1 MQQRDY
7 ILRLIEQMGAA
18 LVALRNR
25 IMGRKDDP
33 IAIWEELSGLAGQ
46 AGIDLTLLRG
56 FSVDTLHMFVSP
68 GGEVEPARCWL
79 MAELLYLDALQA
91 ELEGRMEDATAGFEK
106 AHTLFHLVAPAGGLL
121 IGLPEAAGRMAEIEE
136 RLASID
142 PDRPIPRR

>member
-25 IMGRKDDP
+25 IMGRKEDP
-33 IAIWEELSGLAGQ
+33 LAIWEELSGLAGQ

-56 FSVDTLHMFVSP
+56 FSVETLHMFVSP
-68 GGEVEPARCWL
+68 TGEVEPARCWL
-79 MAELLYLDALQA
+79 MAELLYLDGLQA
-91 ELEGRMEDATAGFEK
+91 QLEGRIEDAGAGFEK

-121 IGLPEAAGRMAEIEE
+121 IGLPEAAERMAEIEE
-136 RLASID
+136 RLESID
-142 PDRPIPRR
+142 PDLLLHR

>member
-33 IAIWEELSGLAGQ
+33 LAIWEELSGLAGQ

-68 GGEVEPARCWL
+68 AGEVEPARCWL
-79 MAELLYLDALQA
+79 MAELLYLDGLQA
-91 ELEGRMEDATAGFEK
+91 ELEGRVEDAATGFEK

-121 IGLPEAAGRMAEIEE
+121 IGLPEAAERMAEIEE
-136 RLASID
+136 RLESID
-142 PDRPIPRR
+142 PDRLLPP